1 MYEIDLKNVSKHL
14 PDVVHEMINIAGF
27 HNTEKII
34 KRFGGAR
41 FRFTDGAHYF
51 PRLSGLIGEQDAI
64 KLRQHFSSE
73 EVYIP
78 RCDVA
83 LRILRNQ
90 NLKADFDYLT
100 LKEEKSDKIALLDI
114 CYKYQLSERQV
125 REIIASFRRE
135 NTSRQESLF

>member
-1 MYEIDLKNVSKHL
+1 MYEIDLKNVAKHL

-83 LRILRNQ
+83 LRVLRNQ

>member
-1 MYEIDLKNVSKHL
+1 MYEIELKNVTSHL
-14 PDVVHEMINIAGF
+14 PSVVHEMISITGF
-27 HNTEKII
+27 HNVAKII
-34 KRFGGAR
+34 KRFGGTR

-51 PRLSGLIGEQDAI
+51 PRLRGLIGEQDAI

-83 LRILRNQ
+83 LRILRNE

-100 LKEEKSDKIALLDI
+100 LKEEKSEKIALLDI

-125 REIIASFRRE
+125 REIIAGFRRE

>member
-1 MYEIDLKNVSKHL
+1 MYEIDLKNVAKHL

>member
-51 PRLSGLIGEQDAI
+51 PRLSGLIGEQEAI

-114 CYKYQLSERQV
+114 CYKYQLSERHARDILAKFNQV
-125 REIIASFRRE
+125 STEV
-135 NTSRQESLF
+135 QQSLF